1 MRYGVINHKV
11 LDTIPGSGGPFA
23 PPDNFEE
30 LKCTYRRYMVRQLR
44 DDFGVRQHVA
54 VVARRLKSPEPPIFI
69 GPFATEAEKVAL
81 DVLTRLASPP
91 RLDDEE

>member
-11 LDTIPGSGGPFA
+11 LDTNPGSGGPFA

-44 DDFGVRQHVA
+44 DDFGVRPLVA
-54 VVARRLKSPEPPIFI
+54 VVARRLKSPEQHNFI
-69 GPFATEAEKVAL
+69 GHFANEAEKVAL